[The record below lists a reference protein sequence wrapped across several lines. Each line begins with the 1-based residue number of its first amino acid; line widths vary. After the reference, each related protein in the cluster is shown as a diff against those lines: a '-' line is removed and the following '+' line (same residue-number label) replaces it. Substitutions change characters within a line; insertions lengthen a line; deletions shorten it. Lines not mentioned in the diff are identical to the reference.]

1 MLQENT
7 IKQKKLEFSNLKD
20 AVRKIF
26 PELSEFE
33 LEKIVER
40 NFCTNIFS
48 EINDIEE
55 WFKKIIETSN
65 ASVEEISINECDSWN
80 VDNEG
85 NISHNSGGFFKIIG
99 LRTKN
104 STTREVGNQGW
115 DQPIISEVN
124 NDGGILGLVRSYI
137 EGLPHY
143 LVEAK
148 FEPGNYGFIQLSP
161 TLQAT
166 FSNIEKAHGGRLPNY
181 YDFFNDYETSNKD
194 YLFNQWLNEDGGRLN
209 QKRNRGLVKNVAYEE
224 IEIKNTN
231 FAWVSFYQIDQFIK
245 QRSIVNPHLARLI
258 YLTSS

>member
-7 IKQKKLEFSNLKD
+7 IKQKKLDFSNLKD

-65 ASVEEISINECDSWN
+65 ASVEEININECDSWN

-161 TLQAT
+161 TIQAT
-166 FSNIEKAHGGRLPNY
+166 FSNIKKAHGGRTVKFLN
-181 YDFFNDYETSNKD
+181 FFKSPSKNKCKII
-194 YLFNQWLNEDGGRLN
+194 FKQWVSEEGGRLRN
-209 QKRNRGLVKNVAYEE
+209 KRNLGIILEYTGKKEISIESDYRWLTLKQIKGLILENAM
-224 IEIKNTN
+224 I
-231 FAWVSFYQIDQFIK
+231 
-245 QRSIVNPHLARLI
+245 NPHLRTLVSFI
-258 YLTSS
+258 